1 MKKVLKITVIT
12 ILILVVSCS
21 TFVLGVNAYVKAVG
35 NNKILTTDEA
45 TKLEDADCIIIYGCF
60 VNEDGTPC
68 NVLKDRLDKG
78 IELYKKG
85 AAPKIIM
92 SGDHSS
98 DDYNEVAV
106 MKQYAIDA
114 GVPSEDIFMDHEGYS
129 TYETAYRAK
138 EVFDAKKVILV
149 TQEYHLYRAIYIAE
163 SLGIETYGVA
173 SDYDM
178 QESREVLARCKDFIT
193 CIIKPAPANLGCKLP
208 VSGNGNMSNAM

>member
-35 NNKILTTDEA
+35 SNKILATDEA

-68 NVLKDRLDKG
+68 NILKDRLDKG

-98 DDYNEVAV
+98 DDYNEVAA
-106 MKQYAIDA
+106 MKKYAQ
-114 GVPSEDIFMDHEGYS
+114 S
-129 TYETAYRAK
+129 K
-138 EVFDAKKVILV
+138 EKNLNLLFEYAEQLKVKKKILN
-149 TQEYHLYRAIYIAE
+149 Y
-163 SLGIETYGVA
+163 
-173 SDYDM
+173 M
-178 QESREVLARCKDFIT
+178 EVL
-193 CIIKPAPANLGCKLP
+193 L
-208 VSGNGNMSNAM
+208 